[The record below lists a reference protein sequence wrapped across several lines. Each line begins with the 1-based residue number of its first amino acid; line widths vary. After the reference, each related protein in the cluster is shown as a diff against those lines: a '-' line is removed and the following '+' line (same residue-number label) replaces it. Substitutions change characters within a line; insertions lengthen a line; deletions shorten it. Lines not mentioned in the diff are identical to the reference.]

1 MVMAFAVMEKGKTM
15 SEYYCFGIREIRQN
29 VYDSCYELFSDSDM
43 ANAAYRKIMGS
54 LEDMLSEKEQEQEH
68 E

>member
-1 MVMAFAVMEKGKTM
+1 MR
-15 SEYYCFGIREIRQN
+15 EYYCFGIREIRQN

-43 ANAAYRKIMGS
+43 ADAAYRKIMGS
-54 LEDMLSEKEQEQEH
+54 LEDLLSEKEQEQEH